1 MSEQQLIGCSIVELV
16 ICGCWQAITWAG
28 YTRCD
33 FINSPLGNA
42 RHIGLVARCPVIG
55 NSFGQDLIGVIL
67 IEFTAVDVVVECVC
81 ISIRLA
87 DISRS

>member
-1 MSEQQLIGCSIVELV
+1 MPEHHLIGCPIVELV
-16 ICGCWQAITWAG
+16 ISSCGQTITWDG
-28 YTRCD
+28 YTRRD

-81 ISIRLA
+81 ISIRLE